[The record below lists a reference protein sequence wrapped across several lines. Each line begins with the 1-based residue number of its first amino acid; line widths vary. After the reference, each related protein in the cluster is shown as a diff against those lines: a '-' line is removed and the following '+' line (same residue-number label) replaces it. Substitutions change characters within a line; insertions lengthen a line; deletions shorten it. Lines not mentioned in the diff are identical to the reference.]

1 MKHIISTIGGVVG
14 GVVATLLGGWTE
26 GLLVLVI
33 LMGIDYLSGLVLAGV
48 FHASPKSPNGGL
60 ESKAGLKGLVRKIFV
75 LALVVVAHQIDRLIG
90 ANYVRDAATI
100 AFCLNETISLI
111 ENVGLMGV
119 KVPKVLQ
126 KAIDVLRDKADKPP
140 DEGNAEKGGA
150 EV

>member
-14 GVVATLLGGWTE
+14 GVVATLLGGWTD

-33 LMGIDYLSGLVLAGV
+33 LMSIDYLSGLVLAGV

-60 ESKAGLKGLVRKIFV
+60 ESKAGINGLVRKIFV

-126 KAIDVLRDKADKPP
+126 RAIDVLRDKADKP
-140 DEGNAEKGGA
+140 DEDNAGKGGA
-150 EV
+150 EE

>member
-14 GVVATLLGGWTE
+14 GVVATLLGGWTD

-33 LMGIDYLSGLVLAGV
+33 LMSIDYLSGLVLAGV
-48 FHASPKSPNGGL
+48 FHASQKSPNGGL

-126 KAIDVLRDKADKPP
+126 RAIDVLRDKADKP

-150 EV
+150 EE